1 MRTFLA
7 DAIVLCGLPLIL
19 VNNEINKCRKL
30 IGFGCI
36 SFVASLVYFFLHR
49 FIFLVFIVVYSL
61 PERYIKH
68 FVIAIAIISTIFLKI
83 GIRNNFLVLLNS
95 RVEFLAFVI

>member
-1 MRTFLA
+1 MSKTNRFWLYKFRC
-7 DAIVLCGLPLIL
+7 L
-19 VNNEINKCRKL
+19 
-30 IGFGCI
+30 FGVFFFA
-36 SFVASLVYFFLHR
+36 SFY
-49 FIFLVFIVVYSL
+49 FLVFIVVYSL

-68 FVIAIAIISTIFLKI
+68 FVIAIAIILTIFLKI